1 MFLIRILTLQRQFDL
16 LDQHLDRLRRLA
28 GRQS

>member
-1 MFLIRILTLQRQFDL
+1 MFLIRILTLQRQFDQ